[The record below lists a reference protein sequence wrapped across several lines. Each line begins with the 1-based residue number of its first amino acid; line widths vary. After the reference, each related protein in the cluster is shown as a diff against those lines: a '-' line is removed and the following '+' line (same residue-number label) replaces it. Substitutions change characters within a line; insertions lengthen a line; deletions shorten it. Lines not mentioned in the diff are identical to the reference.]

1 MGHPG
6 VGVNEGNAVT
16 TVNAEVKLVPVHAA
30 LPRLFNAAQLIP
42 ISFKCTSDEQ

>member
-16 TVNAEVKLVPVHAA
+16 AVDAEVKLVPVHVA
-30 LPRLFNAAQLIP
+30 LPQLFNAAQLIP
-42 ISFKCTSDEQ
+42 ISFKRTCDEQ